1 MIPQS
6 EVKWGVWIA
15 QFHARNSAKV
25 EHGNDLVLFGVLTVG
40 LRFLQL
46 P

>member
-15 QFHARNSAKV
+15 FHARNSAKV
-25 EHGNDLVLFGVLTVG
+25 EHGNDLVLFGV
-40 LRFLQL
+40 
-46 P
+46 